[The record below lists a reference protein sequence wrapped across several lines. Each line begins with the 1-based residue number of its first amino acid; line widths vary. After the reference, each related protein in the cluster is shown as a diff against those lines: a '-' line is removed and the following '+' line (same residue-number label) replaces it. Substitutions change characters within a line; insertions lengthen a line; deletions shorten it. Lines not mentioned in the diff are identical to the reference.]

1 MGLRGT
7 RRNDVQVLESLQRF
21 SVIHGLPPSLNRGS
35 TSLSGLVLD
44 ESMWRLE
51 GDEDDATVGPE
62 AWQQLPLALE
72 SKNKEKMF
80 KS

>member
-7 RRNDVQVLESLQRF
+7 RQNDVQVLESLQRF
-21 SVIHGLPPSLNRGS
+21 SVIHGLPPTFNCSS

-62 AWQQLPLALE
+62 A
-72 SKNKEKMF
+72 
-80 KS
+80 